1 MSLNPDLNPKG
12 DSHRYRPGF
21 KTACIMVDKVYFQC
35 QQRECIENVK
45 VRIPHAVCLSLNF

>member
-35 QQRECIENVK
+35 QQENV
-45 VRIPHAVCLSLNF
+45 